1 MRLYFSLSAHLVA
14 LNLTD
19 WITHG
24 DSIPWFHQPTH
35 TKRRDTCLNTSQYLV
50 YPRKSHHSLISTVWI
65 PSPVSGRLKG
75 ITLPCRA
82 RERLF
87 IVHHDHTTSLMGEYQ
102 VLLLGALFL
111 YPWISDAQT
120 QVGCGYE
127 QIPNYMTF
135 STHRLQCGVSL
146 RPAVSCTISASS
158 GHACQPTGRERKPT
172 DHRQPRLVCV
182 NCDLS
187 HMIHPSPSTCMY
199 SPWLR
204 HHR

>member
-1 MRLYFSLSAHLVA
+1 MQKRQAIQNGKRSKTGVREGLYFSPFAHLVA

-24 DSIPWFHQPTH
+24 DFVPWFHKPTH
-35 TKRRDTCLNTSQYLV
+35 TKRRDTRLNRSQRLV

-75 ITLPCRA
+75 ITLPCKA

-102 VLLLGALFL
+102 VPLLGALFL

-127 QIPNYMTF
+127 QILNYMTF
-135 STHRLQCGVSL
+135 STHQLQCGVSL
-146 RPAVSCTISASS
+146 RPAVSCTVSASS
-158 GHACQPTGRERKPT
+158 GHACQPTGRERK
-172 DHRQPRLVCV
+172 
-182 NCDLS
+182 
-187 HMIHPSPSTCMY
+187 MSTNRSQTTTISMCE
-199 SPWLR
+199 L
-204 HHR
+204 